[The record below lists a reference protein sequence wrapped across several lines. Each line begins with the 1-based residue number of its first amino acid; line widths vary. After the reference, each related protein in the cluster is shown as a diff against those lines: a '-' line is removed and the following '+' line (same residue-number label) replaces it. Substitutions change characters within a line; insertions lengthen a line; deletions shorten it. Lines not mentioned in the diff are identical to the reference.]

1 MSRIQSVSARAVWDS
16 RGLPTVEAEVTLE
29 SGMVGRAIAPAGAST
44 GAGEA
49 RELRDGGTRLRG
61 LGVQQA
67 VLRVNSE
74 ISPLL
79 QGHDIFDQA
88 GIDAAMVAADGTPDK
103 SRLGG
108 NSLTAVSLA
117 ALWAAS
123 QEKGQP
129 LWRYLAGDRPVGLPL
144 PQIQVFGGGAHARG
158 SVDVQDFL
166 AIPHGATSFA
176 QSLEWV
182 AEVYQAAGMALASR
196 GKTLA
201 VADEGGYWPQFGSNE
216 GAIEAL
222 VHAIERAGFRPGADL
237 SIGLDLASTQYFA
250 DDKYH
255 WRSESRSFTR
265 EQLLEVY
272 AQWVDR
278 YPIVS
283 MEDGFA
289 EDDIEGMRAMT
300 ARLGHR
306 LQIVG
311 DDFFVTNA
319 RRIDERAP
327 RGACNAVLIK
337 PNQIGTVTETRQA
350 IEAAARHK
358 LGCIVSAR
366 SGETEDVSIVHLAVG
381 WGVAQLKV
389 GSFARSERMAKW
401 NEGLRIEQ
409 SLARPNAYPQ
419 AGIFPWLQARP
430 RAASA

>member
-1 MSRIQSVSARAVWDS
+1 MSRIRTVAGRAVWDS
-16 RGLPTVEAEVTLE
+16 RGFPTVEADVTLE
-29 SGMVGRAIAPAGAST
+29 TGVVGRAIAPAGAST

-61 LGVQQA
+61 LGVEQA
-67 VLRVNSE
+67 VRRINDE
-74 ISPLL
+74 IAPLL
-79 QGHDIFDQA
+79 RGLDIADQA
-88 GIDAAMVAADGTPDK
+88 AIDAALIAADGTPDK

-123 QEKGQP
+123 NEQRVP
-129 LWRYLAGDRPVGLPL
+129 LWQYLAGDRPVGLPL
-144 PQIQVFGGGAHARG
+144 PEIQIFGGGAHARG
-158 SVDVQDFL
+158 SVDLQDFL
-166 AIPHGATSFA
+166 AIPNGASSFA

-182 AEVYQAAGMALASR
+182 AEVYYAAARALAGQ

-216 GAIEAL
+216 GTIEAL
-222 VHAIERAGFRPGADL
+222 VRAIEASGLRPGTDV
-237 SIGLDLASTQYFA
+237 SIGLDLASTQYFS
-250 DDKYH
+250 DDRYH

-265 EQLLEVY
+265 AQLLEIY

-289 EDDIEGMRAMT
+289 EDDIEGMCAMT
-300 ARLGHR
+300 ERLGHR

-319 RRIDERAP
+319 GRIDERSAM
-327 RGACNAVLIK
+327 GACNAVLIK

-350 IEAAARHK
+350 IEAAARHD

-409 SLARPNAYPQ
+409 SLARRNAYPQ
-419 AGIFPWLQARP
+419 PQIFPWMAR
-430 RAASA
+430 

>member
-1 MSRIQSVSARAVWDS
+1 MSRINTVAGRAVWDS
-16 RGLPTVEAEVTLE
+16 RGFPTVEAEVTLE
-29 SGMVGRAIAPAGAST
+29 SGVVGRAIAPAGAST

-67 VLRVNSE
+67 VQRINGE

-79 QGHDIFDQA
+79 KGFDIFNQA
-88 GIDAAMVAADGTPDK
+88 AIDAAMIAADGTPDK

-117 ALWAAS
+117 ALWAAAN
-123 QEKGQP
+123 EKRLP
-129 LWRYLAGDRPVGLPL
+129 LWRYLAGSEPVGLPL
-144 PQIQVFGGGAHARG
+144 PEIQIFGGGAHARG
-158 SVDVQDFL
+158 SVDLQDFL
-166 AIPHGATSFA
+166 AIPNGATSFA
-176 QSLEWV
+176 QSLEWI
-182 AEVYQAAGMALASR
+182 AEVYYAAGRALASQ

-222 VHAIERAGFRPGADL
+222 VRAIESAGFKPGADI

-265 EQLLEVY
+265 EQLLDVY
-272 AQWVDR
+272 TQWVDS

-289 EDDIEGMRAMT
+289 EDDVDGMRAMT
-300 ARLGHR
+300 VRLGHR
-306 LQIVG
+306 LQIIG

-319 RRIDERAP
+319 RQIEERAAL
-327 RGACNAVLIK
+327 GACNAVLIK
-337 PNQIGTVTETRQA
+337 PNQIGTVTETRNA
-350 IEAAARHK
+350 IDVATRHK

-401 NEGLRIEQ
+401 NEGLRVEQ
-409 SLARPNAYPQ
+409 SLARPNVSPQ
-419 AGIFPWLQARP
+419 PRIFPGMAL
-430 RAASA
+430 

>member
-1 MSRIQSVSARAVWDS
+1 MSRINTVAGRAVWDS
-16 RGLPTVEAEVTLE
+16 RGFPTVEAEVTLE
-29 SGMVGRAIAPAGAST
+29 SGVVGRAIAPAGAST

-67 VLRVNSE
+67 VQRINGE

-79 QGHDIFDQA
+79 KGFDIFNQA
-88 GIDAAMVAADGTPDK
+88 AIDAAMIAADGTPDK

-117 ALWAAS
+117 ALWAAAN
-123 QEKGQP
+123 EKRLP
-129 LWRYLAGDRPVGLPL
+129 LWRYLAGSEPVGLPL
-144 PQIQVFGGGAHARG
+144 PEIQIFGGGAHARG
-158 SVDVQDFL
+158 SVDLQDFL
-166 AIPHGATSFA
+166 AIPNGATSFA
-176 QSLEWV
+176 QSLEWI
-182 AEVYQAAGMALASR
+182 AEVYYAAGRALASQ

-222 VHAIERAGFRPGADL
+222 VRAIESAGFKPGADI

-265 EQLLEVY
+265 EQLLDVY
-272 AQWVDR
+272 TQWVDS

-289 EDDIEGMRAMT
+289 EDDVDGMRAMT

-306 LQIVG
+306 LQIIG

-319 RRIDERAP
+319 RQIGERAAL
-327 RGACNAVLIK
+327 GACNAVLIK
-337 PNQIGTVTETRQA
+337 PNQIGTVTETHNA
-350 IEAAARHK
+350 IDVATRHK

-401 NEGLRIEQ
+401 NEGLRVEQ
-409 SLARPNAYPQ
+409 SLAQPNVYPQ
-419 AGIFPWLQARP
+419 PRIFPWMAR
-430 RAASA
+430 

>member
-1 MSRIQSVSARAVWDS
+1 MSRINTVAGRAVWDS
-16 RGLPTVEAEVTLE
+16 RGFPTVEAEVTLE
-29 SGMVGRAIAPAGAST
+29 SGVVGRAIAPAGAST

-67 VLRVNSE
+67 VQRINGE

-79 QGHDIFDQA
+79 KGFDIFNQA
-88 GIDAAMVAADGTPDK
+88 AIDAAMIAADGTPDK

-117 ALWAAS
+117 ALWAAAN
-123 QEKGQP
+123 EKRRP
-129 LWRYLAGDRPVGLPL
+129 LWQYLAGSDPGGLPL
-144 PQIQVFGGGAHARG
+144 PEIQIFGGGAHARG
-158 SVDVQDFL
+158 SVDLQDFL
-166 AIPHGATSFA
+166 AIPNGATSFA
-176 QSLEWV
+176 QSLEWI
-182 AEVYQAAGMALASR
+182 AEVYYAAGRALASQ

-222 VHAIERAGFRPGADL
+222 VRAIESAGFKPGADI

-265 EQLLEVY
+265 EQLLDVY
-272 AQWVDR
+272 TQWVDS

-289 EDDIEGMRAMT
+289 EDDVDGMRAMT

-306 LQIVG
+306 LQIIG

-319 RRIDERAP
+319 RQIEERAAL
-327 RGACNAVLIK
+327 GACNAVLIK
-337 PNQIGTVTETRQA
+337 PNQIGTVTETRNA
-350 IEAAARHK
+350 IDVATRHK

-401 NEGLRIEQ
+401 NEGLRVEQ
-409 SLARPNAYPQ
+409 SLARPNVYPQ
-419 AGIFPWLQARP
+419 PRIFPWMAL
-430 RAASA
+430 

>member
-1 MSRIQSVSARAVWDS
+1 MSRINTVAGRAVWDS
-16 RGLPTVEAEVTLE
+16 RGFPTVEAEVTLE
-29 SGMVGRAIAPAGAST
+29 SGVVGRAIAPAGAST

-67 VLRVNSE
+67 VQRINGE

-79 QGHDIFDQA
+79 KGFDIFNQA
-88 GIDAAMVAADGTPDK
+88 AIDAAMIAADGTPDK

-117 ALWAAS
+117 ALWAAAN
-123 QEKGQP
+123 EKRLP
-129 LWRYLAGDRPVGLPL
+129 LWRYLAGSEPVGLPL
-144 PQIQVFGGGAHARG
+144 PEIQIFGGGAHARG
-158 SVDVQDFL
+158 SVDLQDFL
-166 AIPHGATSFA
+166 AIPNGATSFA
-176 QSLEWV
+176 QSLEWI
-182 AEVYQAAGMALASR
+182 AEVYYAAGRALASQ

-222 VHAIERAGFRPGADL
+222 VRAIESAGFKPGADI

-265 EQLLEVY
+265 EQLLDVY
-272 AQWVDR
+272 TQWVDS

-289 EDDIEGMRAMT
+289 EDDVDGMRAMT

-306 LQIVG
+306 LQIIG

-319 RRIDERAP
+319 RQIEERAAL
-327 RGACNAVLIK
+327 GACNAVLIK
-337 PNQIGTVTETRQA
+337 PNQIGTVTETRNA
-350 IEAAARHK
+350 IDVATRHN

-401 NEGLRIEQ
+401 NEGLRVEQ
-409 SLARPNAYPQ
+409 SLAQPNVYPQ
-419 AGIFPWLQARP
+419 PRIFPWMAR
-430 RAASA
+430 

>member
-1 MSRIQSVSARAVWDS
+1 MSRINTVAGRAVWDS
-16 RGLPTVEAEVTLE
+16 RGFPTVEAEVTLE
-29 SGMVGRAIAPAGAST
+29 SGVVGRAIAPAGAST

-67 VLRVNSE
+67 VQRINGE

-79 QGHDIFDQA
+79 KGFDIFNQA
-88 GIDAAMVAADGTPDK
+88 AIDAAMIAADGTPDK

-117 ALWAAS
+117 ALWAAAN
-123 QEKGQP
+123 EKRLP
-129 LWRYLAGDRPVGLPL
+129 LWRYLAGSEPVGLPL
-144 PQIQVFGGGAHARG
+144 PEIQIFGGGAHARG
-158 SVDVQDFL
+158 SVDLQDFL
-166 AIPHGATSFA
+166 AIPNGATSFA
-176 QSLEWV
+176 QSLEWI
-182 AEVYQAAGMALASR
+182 AEVYYAAGRALASQ

-222 VHAIERAGFRPGADL
+222 VRAIESAGFKPGADI

-265 EQLLEVY
+265 EQLLDVY
-272 AQWVDR
+272 TQWVDS

-289 EDDIEGMRAMT
+289 EDDVDGMRAMT

-306 LQIVG
+306 LQIIG

-319 RRIDERAP
+319 RQIEERAAL
-327 RGACNAVLIK
+327 GACNAVLIK
-337 PNQIGTVTETRQA
+337 PNQIGTVTETRNA
-350 IEAAARHK
+350 IDVATRHK

-401 NEGLRIEQ
+401 NEGLRVEQ
-409 SLARPNAYPQ
+409 SLAQPNVYPQ
-419 AGIFPWLQARP
+419 PQIFPWMAR
-430 RAASA
+430 

>member
-1 MSRIQSVSARAVWDS
+1 MSRINTVAGRAVWDS
-16 RGLPTVEAEVTLE
+16 RGFPTVEAEVTLE
-29 SGMVGRAIAPAGAST
+29 SGVVGRAIAPAGAST

-67 VLRVNSE
+67 VQRINGE

-79 QGHDIFDQA
+79 KGFDIFNQA
-88 GIDAAMVAADGTPDK
+88 AIDAAMIAADGTPDK

-117 ALWAAS
+117 ALWAAAN
-123 QEKGQP
+123 EKRLP
-129 LWRYLAGDRPVGLPL
+129 LWRYLAGSEPVGLPL
-144 PQIQVFGGGAHARG
+144 PEIQIFGGGAHARG
-158 SVDVQDFL
+158 SVDLQDFL
-166 AIPHGATSFA
+166 AIPNGATSFA
-176 QSLEWV
+176 QSLEWI
-182 AEVYQAAGMALASR
+182 AEVYYAAGRALASQ

-222 VHAIERAGFRPGADL
+222 VRAIESAGFKPGADI

-265 EQLLEVY
+265 EQLLDVY
-272 AQWVDR
+272 TQWVDS

-289 EDDIEGMRAMT
+289 EDDVDGMRAMT

-306 LQIVG
+306 LQIIG

-319 RRIDERAP
+319 RQIEERAAL
-327 RGACNAVLIK
+327 GACNAVLIK
-337 PNQIGTVTETRQA
+337 PNQIGTVTETRNA
-350 IEAAARHK
+350 IDVATRHN

-381 WGVAQLKV
+381 LGVAQLKV

-401 NEGLRIEQ
+401 NEGLRVEQ
-409 SLARPNAYPQ
+409 SLAQPNVYPQ
-419 AGIFPWLQARP
+419 PRIFPWMAR
-430 RAASA
+430 

>member
-1 MSRIQSVSARAVWDS
+1 MSRINTVAGRAVWDS
-16 RGLPTVEAEVTLE
+16 RGFPTVEAEVTLE
-29 SGMVGRAIAPAGAST
+29 SGVVGRAIAPAGAST

-67 VLRVNSE
+67 VQRINGE

-79 QGHDIFDQA
+79 KGFDIFNQA
-88 GIDAAMVAADGTPDK
+88 AIDAAMIAADGTPDK

-117 ALWAAS
+117 ALWAAAN
-123 QEKGQP
+123 EKRLP
-129 LWRYLAGDRPVGLPL
+129 LWRYLAGSEPVGLPL
-144 PQIQVFGGGAHARG
+144 PEIQIFGGGAHARG
-158 SVDVQDFL
+158 SVDLQDFL
-166 AIPHGATSFA
+166 AIPNGATSFA
-176 QSLEWV
+176 QSLEWI
-182 AEVYQAAGMALASR
+182 AEVYYAAGRALASQ

-222 VHAIERAGFRPGADL
+222 VRAIESAGFKPGADI

-265 EQLLEVY
+265 EQLLDVY
-272 AQWVDR
+272 TQWVDS

-289 EDDIEGMRAMT
+289 EDDVDGMRAMT

-306 LQIVG
+306 LQIIG

-319 RRIDERAP
+319 RQIEERAAL
-327 RGACNAVLIK
+327 GACNAVLIK
-337 PNQIGTVTETRQA
+337 PCRRLGRGATQGWQLCAFRAHGQVERRPARRTIVG
-350 IEAAARHK
+350 AAKRLSPAADFPVDCALGAAGRHESPVP
-358 LGCIVSAR
+358 LQCHSVPA
-366 SGETEDVSIVHLAVG
+366 
-381 WGVAQLKV
+381 GVAETTRASGV
-389 GSFARSERMAKW
+389 GYRVLSRGGTGAV
-401 NEGLRIEQ
+401 
-409 SLARPNAYPQ
+409 
-419 AGIFPWLQARP
+419 
-430 RAASA
+430 

>member
-1 MSRIQSVSARAVWDS
+1 MSRINTVAGRAVWDS
-16 RGLPTVEAEVTLE
+16 RGFPTVEAEVTLE
-29 SGMVGRAIAPAGAST
+29 SGVVGRAIAPAGAST

-67 VLRVNSE
+67 VQRINGE

-79 QGHDIFDQA
+79 KGFDIFNQA
-88 GIDAAMVAADGTPDK
+88 AIDAAMIAADGTPDK

-117 ALWAAS
+117 ALWAAAN
-123 QEKGQP
+123 EKRLP
-129 LWRYLAGDRPVGLPL
+129 LWRYLAGSEPVGLPL
-144 PQIQVFGGGAHARG
+144 PEIQIFGGGAHARG
-158 SVDVQDFL
+158 SVDLQDFL
-166 AIPHGATSFA
+166 AIPNGATSFA
-176 QSLEWV
+176 QSLEWI
-182 AEVYQAAGMALASR
+182 AEVYYAAGRALASQ

-222 VHAIERAGFRPGADL
+222 VRAIESAGFKPGADI

-265 EQLLEVY
+265 EQLLDVY
-272 AQWVDR
+272 TQWVDS

-289 EDDIEGMRAMT
+289 EDDVDGMRAMT

-306 LQIVG
+306 LQIIG

-319 RRIDERAP
+319 RQIEERAAL
-327 RGACNAVLIK
+327 GACNAVLIK
-337 PNQIGTVTETRQA
+337 PNQIGTVTETRNA
-350 IEAAARHK
+350 IDVATRHK

-401 NEGLRIEQ
+401 NEGLRVEQ
-409 SLARPNAYPQ
+409 SLARPNVYPQ
-419 AGIFPWLQARP
+419 PRIFPWMAL
-430 RAASA
+430 

>member
-1 MSRIQSVSARAVWDS
+1 MSRINTVAGRAVWDS
-16 RGLPTVEAEVTLE
+16 RGFPTVEAEVTLE
-29 SGMVGRAIAPAGAST
+29 SGVVGRAIAPAGAST

-67 VLRVNSE
+67 VQRINGE

-79 QGHDIFDQA
+79 KGFDIFNQA
-88 GIDAAMVAADGTPDK
+88 AIDAAMIAADGTPDK

-117 ALWAAS
+117 ALWAAAN
-123 QEKGQP
+123 EKRLP
-129 LWRYLAGDRPVGLPL
+129 LWRYLAGSEPVGLPL
-144 PQIQVFGGGAHARG
+144 PEIQIFGGGAHARG
-158 SVDVQDFL
+158 SVDLQDFL
-166 AIPHGATSFA
+166 AIPNGATSFA
-176 QSLEWV
+176 QSLEWI
-182 AEVYQAAGMALASR
+182 AEVYYAAGRALASQ

-222 VHAIERAGFRPGADL
+222 VRAIESAGFKPGADI

-265 EQLLEVY
+265 EQLLDVY
-272 AQWVDR
+272 AQWVDS

-289 EDDIEGMRAMT
+289 EDDVDGMRAMT

-306 LQIVG
+306 LQIIG

-319 RRIDERAP
+319 RQIEERAAL
-327 RGACNAVLIK
+327 GACNAVLIK
-337 PNQIGTVTETRQA
+337 PNQIGTVTETRNA
-350 IEAAARHK
+350 IDVATRHK

-401 NEGLRIEQ
+401 NEGLRVEQ
-409 SLARPNAYPQ
+409 SLAQPNVYPQ
-419 AGIFPWLQARP
+419 PQIFPWMAR
-430 RAASA
+430 

>member
-1 MSRIQSVSARAVWDS
+1 MSRINTVAGRAVWDS
-16 RGLPTVEAEVTLE
+16 RGFPTVEAEVTLE
-29 SGMVGRAIAPAGAST
+29 SGVVGRAIAPAGAST

-67 VLRVNSE
+67 VQRINGE

-79 QGHDIFDQA
+79 KGFDIFNQA
-88 GIDAAMVAADGTPDK
+88 AIDAAMIAADGTPDK

-117 ALWAAS
+117 ALWAAAND
-123 QEKGQP
+123 KRLP
-129 LWRYLAGDRPVGLPL
+129 LWRYLAGSEPVGLPL
-144 PQIQVFGGGAHARG
+144 PEIQIFGGGAHARG
-158 SVDVQDFL
+158 SVDLQAFL
-166 AIPHGATSFA
+166 AIPNGATSFA
-176 QSLEWV
+176 QSLEWI
-182 AEVYQAAGMALASR
+182 AEVYYAAGRALASQ

-222 VHAIERAGFRPGADL
+222 VRAIESAGFKPGADI

-265 EQLLEVY
+265 EQLLDVY
-272 AQWVDR
+272 TQWVDS

-289 EDDIEGMRAMT
+289 EDDVDGMRAMT

-306 LQIVG
+306 LQIIG

-319 RRIDERAP
+319 RQIEERAAL
-327 RGACNAVLIK
+327 GACNAVLIK
-337 PNQIGTVTETRQA
+337 PNQIGTVTETRNA
-350 IEAAARHK
+350 IDVATRHK

-401 NEGLRIEQ
+401 NEGLRVEQ
-409 SLARPNAYPQ
+409 SLARPNVYPQ
-419 AGIFPWLQARP
+419 PRIFPWIAL
-430 RAASA
+430 

>member
-1 MSRIQSVSARAVWDS
+1 MSRINTVAGRAVWDS
-16 RGLPTVEAEVTLE
+16 RGFPTVEAEVTLE
-29 SGMVGRAIAPAGAST
+29 SGVVGRAIAPAGAST

-67 VLRVNSE
+67 VQRINGE

-79 QGHDIFDQA
+79 KGFDIFNQA
-88 GIDAAMVAADGTPDK
+88 AIDAAMIAADGTPDK

-117 ALWAAS
+117 ALWAAAN
-123 QEKGQP
+123 EKRLP
-129 LWRYLAGDRPVGLPL
+129 LWRYLAGSEPVGLPL
-144 PQIQVFGGGAHARG
+144 PEIQIFGGGAHARG
-158 SVDVQDFL
+158 SVDLQDFL
-166 AIPHGATSFA
+166 AIPNGATSFA
-176 QSLEWV
+176 QSLEWI
-182 AEVYQAAGMALASR
+182 AEVYYAAGRALASQ

-222 VHAIERAGFRPGADL
+222 VRAIESAGFKPGADI

-265 EQLLEVY
+265 EQLLDVY
-272 AQWVDR
+272 TQWVDS

-289 EDDIEGMRAMT
+289 EDDVDGMRAMT

-306 LQIVG
+306 LQIIG

-319 RRIDERAP
+319 RQIEERAAL
-327 RGACNAVLIK
+327 GACNAVLIK
-337 PNQIGTVTETRQA
+337 PNQIGTVTETRNA
-350 IEAAARHK
+350 IDVATRHN

-401 NEGLRIEQ
+401 NEGLRVEQ
-409 SLARPNAYPQ
+409 SLARPNVYPQ
-419 AGIFPWLQARP
+419 PRIFPWMAL
-430 RAASA
+430 

>member
-1 MSRIQSVSARAVWDS
+1 MSRILSVAGRAVWDS
-16 RGLPTVEAEVTLE
+16 RGFPTVEAEVALE
-29 SGMVGRAIAPAGAST
+29 SGVVGRAIAPAGAST

-61 LGVQQA
+61 LGVRQA
-67 VLRVNSE
+67 VQRINGE

-79 QGHDIFDQA
+79 KGHDIFDQTA
-88 GIDAAMVAADGTPDK
+88 IDNALIAADGTPDK

-117 ALWAAS
+117 ALWTAS
-123 QEKGQP
+123 NEKRLP
-129 LWRYLAGDRPVGLPL
+129 LWKYLVGNEPVGLPL
-144 PQIQVFGGGAHARG
+144 PEIQIFGGGAHARG
-158 SVDVQDFL
+158 SVDLQDFL
-166 AIPHGATSFA
+166 AIPNGANSFE
-176 QSLEWV
+176 QSLEWI
-182 AEVYQAAGMALASR
+182 AEVYYAAGRALASQ

-216 GAIEAL
+216 GAIAAL
-222 VHAIERAGFRPGADL
+222 VRAIEDTGLRPGADI

-265 EQLLEVY
+265 EQLLDVY

-289 EDDIEGMRAMT
+289 EDDIEGMCAMT

-306 LQIVG
+306 LQIIG
-311 DDFFVTNA
+311 DDFFVTNV
-319 RRIDERAP
+319 RRIDERSAL
-327 RGACNAVLIK
+327 GACNAVLIK
-337 PNQIGTVTETRQA
+337 PNQIGTVTETRAA
-350 IEAAARHK
+350 IEAATRRK

-366 SGETEDVSIVHLAVG
+366 SGETEDISIVHLAVG

-389 GSFARSERMAKW
+389 GSFSRSERMAKW

-409 SLARPNAYPQ
+409 SLERPKTYPRPR
-419 AGIFPWLQARP
+419 IFPWMQR
-430 RAASA
+430 

>member
-1 MSRIQSVSARAVWDS
+1 MSRIQSVVGRAVWDS

-29 SGMVGRAIAPAGAST
+29 SGTVGRAIAPAGAST

-67 VLRVNSE
+67 VQRINGE

-79 QGHDIFDQA
+79 RGFDIFDQSA
-88 GIDAAMVAADGTPDK
+88 IDTAMIAADGTPDK

-123 QEKGQP
+123 NDKRLP
-129 LWRYLAGDRPVGLPL
+129 LWQYLAGDRPVGLPL
-144 PQIQVFGGGAHARG
+144 PEIQIFGGGAHARG
-158 SVDVQDFL
+158 SVDLQDFL
-166 AIPHGATSFA
+166 AIPNGASSFA
-176 QSLEWV
+176 QSLEWI
-182 AEVYQAAGMALASR
+182 AEVYYAAGKALAGQ
-196 GKTLA
+196 GKSLG

-216 GAIEAL
+216 GTIEAL
-222 VHAIERAGFRPGADL
+222 VRAIESAGFRPGADI

-265 EQLLEVY
+265 EQLLDVY

-289 EDDIEGMRAMT
+289 ENDIDGMCAMT
-300 ARLGHR
+300 ALLGHK
-306 LQIVG
+306 LQIIG

-319 RRIDERAP
+319 RQIDERAAL
-327 RGACNAVLIK
+327 GACNAVLIK
-337 PNQIGTVTETRQA
+337 PNQIGTVTETRAA
-350 IEAAARHK
+350 IDVATRRK

-409 SLARPNAYPQ
+409 SLARPNVYPQ
-419 AGIFPWLQARP
+419 PRIFPWMQR
-430 RAASA
+430 

>member
-1 MSRIQSVSARAVWDS
+1 MSRINTVAGRAVWDS
-16 RGLPTVEAEVTLE
+16 RGFPTVEAEVTLE
-29 SGMVGRAIAPAGAST
+29 SGVVGRAIAPAGAST

-61 LGVQQA
+61 LAVQQA
-67 VLRVNSE
+67 VQRINGE

-79 QGHDIFDQA
+79 KGFDIFNQA
-88 GIDAAMVAADGTPDK
+88 AIDAAMIAADGTPDK

-117 ALWAAS
+117 ALWAAAN
-123 QEKGQP
+123 EKRLP
-129 LWRYLAGDRPVGLPL
+129 LWRYLAGSEPVGLPL
-144 PQIQVFGGGAHARG
+144 PEIQIFGGGAHARG
-158 SVDVQDFL
+158 SVDLQDFL
-166 AIPHGATSFA
+166 AIPNGATSFA
-176 QSLEWV
+176 QSLEWI
-182 AEVYQAAGMALASR
+182 AEVYYAAGRALASQ

-222 VHAIERAGFRPGADL
+222 VRAIESAGFKPGADI

-265 EQLLEVY
+265 EQLLDVY
-272 AQWVDR
+272 TQWVDS

-289 EDDIEGMRAMT
+289 EDDVDGMRAMT

-306 LQIVG
+306 LQIIG

-319 RRIDERAP
+319 RQIEERAAL
-327 RGACNAVLIK
+327 GACNAVLIK
-337 PNQIGTVTETRQA
+337 PNQIGTVTETRNA
-350 IEAAARHK
+350 IDVATRHK

-401 NEGLRIEQ
+401 NEGLRVEQ
-409 SLARPNAYPQ
+409 SLARPNVYPQ
-419 AGIFPWLQARP
+419 PRIFPWMAL
-430 RAASA
+430 

>member
-1 MSRIQSVSARAVWDS
+1 MSRINTVAGRAVWDS
-16 RGLPTVEAEVTLE
+16 RGFPTVEAEVTLE
-29 SGMVGRAIAPAGAST
+29 SGVVGRAIAPAGAST

-67 VLRVNSE
+67 VQRINGE

-79 QGHDIFDQA
+79 KGFDIFNQA
-88 GIDAAMVAADGTPDK
+88 AIDAAMIAADGTPDK

-117 ALWAAS
+117 ALWAAANE
-123 QEKGQP
+123 QRLP
-129 LWRYLAGDRPVGLPL
+129 LWRYLAGSEPVGLPL
-144 PQIQVFGGGAHARG
+144 PEIQIFGGGAHARG
-158 SVDVQDFL
+158 SVDLQDFL
-166 AIPHGATSFA
+166 AIPNGATSFA
-176 QSLEWV
+176 QSLEWI
-182 AEVYQAAGMALASR
+182 AEVYYAAGRALASQ

-222 VHAIERAGFRPGADL
+222 VRAIESAGFKPGADI

-265 EQLLEVY
+265 EQLLDVY
-272 AQWVDR
+272 TQWVDS

-289 EDDIEGMRAMT
+289 EDDVDGMRAMT

-306 LQIVG
+306 LQIIG

-319 RRIDERAP
+319 RQIEERAAL
-327 RGACNAVLIK
+327 GACNAVLIK
-337 PNQIGTVTETRQA
+337 PNQIGTVTETRNA
-350 IEAAARHK
+350 IDVATRHK

-381 WGVAQLKV
+381 LGVAQLKV

-401 NEGLRIEQ
+401 NEGLRVEQ
-409 SLARPNAYPQ
+409 SLARPNVYPQ
-419 AGIFPWLQARP
+419 PRIFPWMAL
-430 RAASA
+430 